1 MSSLEDRISKLEG
14 EVSKLSDRVG
24 KLEERVGRLEDSV
37 NALRERVARV
47 EGIVEQMDKRLN
59 HIETELR
66 EFRREV
72 SDRFEGLR
80 KEIFGEI
87 LSLRREL
94 NMRFYWLIGIL
105 MTMWVTII
113 LAIAFKAP

>member
-1 MSSLEDRISKLEG
+1 MI
-14 EVSKLSDRVG
+14 
-24 KLEERVGRLEDSV
+24 KLEESV

-66 EFRREV
+66 GLREEFATFRKEV
-72 SDRFEGLR
+72 GERFEGLR

-87 LSLRREL
+87 SSLRREVFGEISSLRREL
-94 NMRFYWLIGIL
+94 NTRFYWLIGIL

-113 LAIAFKAP
+113 LAILFRAR